1 MKYFYRKYR
10 VGEIIRVS
18 EREYNGGD
26 DPLNRA
32 KRNINAYKVIQDYP
46 LFVVCER
53 KSRSNLFSGPVTIRT
68 SFLKWDL
75 EHGVVQCV

>member
-53 KSRSNLFSGPVTIRT
+53 TSRNNLFSGPATIRT

-75 EHGVVQCV
+75 EHGAVQCV